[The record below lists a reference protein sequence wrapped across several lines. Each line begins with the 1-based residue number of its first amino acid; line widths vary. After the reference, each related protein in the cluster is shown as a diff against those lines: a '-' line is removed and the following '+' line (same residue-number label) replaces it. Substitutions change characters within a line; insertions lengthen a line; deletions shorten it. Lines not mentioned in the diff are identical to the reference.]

1 MPFTLTPII
10 SAHHFREIVM
20 FKNKSLNF
28 KLRVSFGCL
37 IFLLLFVGAVN
48 IHLLNQTSEQY
59 EHVTHINLPNA
70 ILLKNLDSSSREVLR
85 RMLQFTIKGNEAKDF
100 ERISEVIQEQLAIYE
115 ETRVKYEAVPFV
127 EGEAELYEQVSSN
140 WVKMQP
146 FIKEMPQYAKSQ
158 NEADL
163 VKFGQI
169 YKNDLKES
177 RDSFFAAL
185 DKLTNFQ
192 IKESEK
198 WATMAQETSKMADRI
213 TMITVAL
220 GIIFGSF
227 IAYFISTGLTKQL
240 RDLTL
245 SLSEGSD
252 IVSKASDSIAHSSEE
267 LSSSVNEQAAAI
279 QETTASTEE
288 LSAMVKKNQEN
299 AFQSNIVSKKSA
311 DSAQLGKQSV
321 EEMIT
326 AIEDIHQ
333 ANQKMMTSVEHS
345 NSNIEEIIKVIHEIS
360 NKTKVINEI
369 VFQTKLLSFNA
380 SVEAARAGEQ
390 GKGFSVVAEEVG
402 NLATM
407 SGNAAQEISTMLLE
421 STAKV
426 EKIVSTTK
434 SEVGALM
441 VEGKNKVEMGI
452 AVARRCNDVLDDI
465 VGHVQEVDTM
475 VSDITVASEE
485 QSKGIA
491 EISRAMGQLDQ
502 ATQINADSSRQ
513 MAFSAEELSGQ
524 SRKLNSL
531 VEDLKYTVE
540 GRAS

>member
-1 MPFTLTPII
+1 
-10 SAHHFREIVM
+10 M

-28 KLRVSFGCL
+28 KLRASFGCL
-37 IFLLLFVGAVN
+37 ILLLLFVGGVN
-48 IHLLNQTSEQY
+48 IYLLNKTSSQY
-59 EHVTHINLPNA
+59 EHVTQINLPNA
-70 ILLKNLDSSSREVLR
+70 VLLKNLDSSSRETLR
-85 RMLQFTIKGNEAKDF
+85 RMLQYTIVGNEAKDLD
-100 ERISEVIQEQLAIYE
+100 RIGEAITKQLAIYE
-115 ETRVKYEAVPFV
+115 DSRLKYEAVPFV
-127 EGEAELYEQVSSN
+127 EGEAELYEKVSSN
-140 WVKMQP
+140 WQKMQP
-146 FIKEMPQYAKSQ
+146 LIKEMPQYAKSQ
-158 NEADL
+158 KEEDRI
-163 VKFGQI
+163 KFGQL
-169 YKNDLKES
+169 YRHELKES
-177 RDSFFAAL
+177 RDAFFAAL
-185 DKLTNFQ
+185 DKLTEFQ
-192 IKESEK
+192 IHQSQT
-198 WATMAQETSKMADRI
+198 WSTMAQETSKMADRI
-213 TMITVAL
+213 TMITVGL

-227 IAYFISTGLTKQL
+227 IAYFISTGLTTQL
-240 RDLTL
+240 RDLTI

-252 IVSKASDSIAHSSEE
+252 IVSKASDNIAHSSEE

-321 EEMIT
+321 EDMIT

-333 ANQKMMTSVEHS
+333 SNQNMMTSVEQS
-345 NSNIEEIIKVIHEIS
+345 NANIEEIIKVIHEIS

-390 GKGFSVVAEEVG
+390 GKGFSVVAEEIG
-402 NLATM
+402 SLATM
-407 SGNAAQEISTMLLE
+407 SGNAAQEISTMLTE
-421 STAKV
+421 STTKV
-426 EKIVSTTK
+426 EKIVNTTK

-441 VEGKNKVEMGI
+441 IEGKKKVEMGI
-452 AVARRCNDVLDDI
+452 TVARRCNDVLDDI
-465 VGHVQEVDTM
+465 VGHVKEVDTM
-475 VSDITVASEE
+475 VSDITIASEE

-524 SRKLNSL
+524 SRKLNML
-531 VEDLKYTVE
+531 VEDLKHTVE

>member
-1 MPFTLTPII
+1 MKGSPII
-10 SAHHFREIVM
+10 SMHKFFGENKM
-20 FKNKSLNF
+20 LKNKSLNF
-28 KLRVSFGCL
+28 KLRASFGCL
-37 IFLLLFVGAVN
+37 ILLLLFIGSVN
-48 IHLLNQTSEQY
+48 IHLLNKTSEEY
-59 EHVTHINLPNA
+59 EHVTQINLPNA
-70 ILLKNLDSSSREVLR
+70 IILKNLDSSSREILR
-85 RMLQFTIKGNEAKDF
+85 RLLQFTVKGNETKDL
-100 ERISEVIQEQLAIYE
+100 ERIAEVIQEQLAVYE
-115 ETRVKYEAVPFV
+115 AARVKYEAVPFV
-127 EGEAELYEQVSSN
+127 EGEAELYENVSSN
-140 WVKMQP
+140 WQKMQP
-146 FIKEMPQYAKSQ
+146 FLKELPQYAKSQ

-163 VKFGQI
+163 IKFGQI
-169 YKNDLKES
+169 YNNDLKES
-177 RDSFFAAL
+177 RDSFFVAL
-185 DKLTNFQ
+185 DKLTDFQ
-192 IKESEK
+192 INESLK
-198 WATMAQETSKMADRI
+198 WSKMAQETSEMADMI

-240 RDLTL
+240 RDLTF

-441 VEGKNKVEMGI
+441 VEGKNKVDMGLT
-452 AVARRCNDVLDDI
+452 VARRCNDVLDDI

-531 VEDLKYTVE
+531 VEDLKHTVE